1 MNSLLTKSDEDLRT
15 ELRGFLPSA
24 LAAVLTLRGDFK
36 PVRLRAAM
44 LELLQF
50 YLPKN
55 NARSLAE
62 VPDDA
67 RLSEDLGVDS
77 LTLAEAAFKFDELL
91 GVPIETHETAQVK
104 TVGELHALLCRKL
117 DLLPPEAA
125 SP

>member
-1 MNSLLTKSDEDLRT
+1 MNALLTKSDEDLRT
-15 ELRGFLPSA
+15 ELRGFPPSA
-24 LAAVLTLRGDFK
+24 LDAVMTLRGDFT

-44 LELLQF
+44 LGLLQF
-50 YLPKN
+50 YLPKT
-55 NARSLAE
+55 NARSLAD

-117 DLLPPEAA
+117 GLLPPEEA